1 MVNIKDNPHKLA
13 KSIALG
19 FALALLPLPGL
30 NLPLGLILAKLLK
43 FNIIATTLPALLLT
57 YVSPLLYLL
66 NYKTGAIF
74 ITSAEAPPQDFEYDL
89 TFWDKVVD
97 FFSHAGPAYLLG
109 SVINALLAATASYF
123 IFLFIYKNAGRFFG
137 GKKIRL
143 VRIMNLQGF
152 LARTCSIKNPHML
165 RKLKLK
171 KASQRKTC
179 PAESQA

>member
-1 MVNIKDNPHKLA
+1 MLNIKDNPHKLA

-30 NLPLGLILAKLLK
+30 TLPLGLILAKLLK

-66 NYKTGAIF
+66 NYKTGALF

-97 FFSHAGPAYLLG
+97 FFAHAGPAYLLG
-109 SVINALLAATASYF
+109 SVINALLAAAASYL
-123 IFLFIYKNAGRFFG
+123 IFLLIYKNARRVFE
-137 GKKIRL
+137 GKKIKL
-143 VRIMNLQGF
+143 VRFKKLQGF
-152 LARTCSIKNPHML
+152 LAYTCYIKNPHIL
-165 RKLKLK
+165 RTFKLNRAK
-171 KASQRKTC
+171 KKPAC
-179 PAESQA
+179 PARNQA